1 MEHPGTSMFQYFEGL
16 LLVTSVQRLEE
27 DEAEEDKKHRNKQVL
42 QSVPWS
48 VCVRHT
54 DIIKYL
60 LLFSAPN
67 FMQFT
72 STLCYI

>member
-1 MEHPGTSMFQYFEGL
+1 MFQSFEGL
-16 LLVTSVQRLEE
+16 PLDTSVQHIEE
-27 DEAEEDKKHRNKQVL
+27 DEAIEDKKHRNKQVL
-42 QSVPWS
+42 QAVPCSVS
-48 VCVRHT
+48 VRHT

-67 FMQFT
+67 FMRFT